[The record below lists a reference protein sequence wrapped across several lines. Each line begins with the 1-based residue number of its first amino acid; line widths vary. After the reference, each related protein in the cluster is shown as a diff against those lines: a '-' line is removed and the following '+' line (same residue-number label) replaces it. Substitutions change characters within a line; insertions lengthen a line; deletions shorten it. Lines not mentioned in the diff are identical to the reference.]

1 MNEITILGTSI
12 RQDAHGRYCLN
23 DLHRAAGGEK
33 RHQPSDFL
41 RSESVRA
48 FVAQLDSTP
57 QKPGVPSVQTT
68 NGGKSPGTY
77 AAELVVYRYAAW
89 ISAAFEVQVYSVFR
103 DWANG
108 EKERIRAHLVAEQ
121 DRQFARLEAPAM
133 TAALKDART
142 EQGKETAAH
151 HYSNE
156 MDMINRLVLGATA
169 KQYRLSHGIEPATP
183 LRDALIEM
191 PAHISAIRDLQR
203 ANQTLIELGMDFQDR
218 KAKLSALLQ
227 KKHTLAM
234 TNEVLKL
241 NAL

>member
-1 MNEITILGTSI
+1 MNEITILGTVV
-12 RQDAHGRYCLN
+12 RQDKEGRYSLN
-23 DLHRAAGGEK
+23 DLHRASGGADK
-33 RHQPSDFL
+33 HKPSNFL
-41 RSESVRA
+41 RSEGVAA
-48 FVAQLDSTP
+48 FVTELDKTDAHKRASVTSV
-57 QKPGVPSVQTT
+57 KGGVNQ
-68 NGGKSPGTY
+68 GTY
-77 AAELVVYRYAAW
+77 VAELVVYRYAAW
-89 ISAAFEVQVYSVFR
+89 IDAEFEVRVYSVFR
-103 DWANG
+103 DVANG
-108 EKERIRAHLVAEQ
+108 ERDRIRAHLVAEQ
-121 DRQFARLEAPAM
+121 DRQLARLEAPAM
-133 TAALKDART
+133 TAALKDSRT
-142 EQGKETAAH
+142 EQGKETAAR

-234 TNEVLKL
+234 TDEVLRL